1 MTPTIATIRR
11 AVAEAAGITE
21 EEMLGRSRERR
32 IARPRQIAM
41 YLARR
46 FTNLGI
52 VAIGLHFNRD
62 GTTVLNGATVVTYA
76 LWLRCP
82 DVIAVVDAARAALG
96 KPPCGYIPAGKPR
109 GFQPKVR
116 EKKRQPHAPVE
127 PSRPVDWNALM
138 AGRRFEDCSPRDDG
152 PFRRLPP
159 PTLTAGATGLA
170 R

>member
-21 EEMLGRSRERR
+21 AELLSDSRERR

-46 FTNLGI
+46 LTKLGI
-52 VAIGLHFNRD
+52 VALGLHFNRD
-62 GTTVLNGATVVTYA
+62 GTTVLNGVTVVTEA

-82 DVIAVVDAARAALG
+82 DVIAVVDAARVALG
-96 KPPCGYIPAGKPR
+96 KRPSGYIPAGKPR
-109 GFQPKVR
+109 EFQPKVR
-116 EKKRQPHAPVE
+116 EKKRQPRAPVKT
-127 PSRPVDWNALM
+127 PPPLDWAALM
-138 AGRRFEDCSPRDDG
+138 AGRRFEDVVVRDDG